1 MINMAIINF
10 GERYVFMID
19 FVGNRIKKI
28 RTNLGLTQAEFAHR
42 LNRDGSYIA
51 RLEKKE
57 NDISEKVICLI
68 CDTFNI
74 NEDWLKRRKG
84 EMYKDNNKTKISNEL
99 IVWLKKNPEIVASLN
114 AQMEKDFKSHFP
126 IFEIYEP
133 YIRIRE
139 LRTYLK
145 LTQTQ
150 ISIKIGITRSISD
163 NIIEKLSSELDVSKE
178 WIRNGEDPVFIHSEI
193 SSEQFY
199 RKNIAI
205 RVQYIRK
212 KLKMTRKQVADR
224 CNIAIKQ
231 VEDLENSHTSLD
243 IEILSKVADGLKIN
257 KEWLLKG
264 NGKIS
269 M

>member
-1 MINMAIINF
+1 MYIN
-10 GERYVFMID
+10 
-19 FVGNRIKKI
+19 
-28 RTNLGLTQAEFAHR
+28 
-42 LNRDGSYIA
+42 
-51 RLEKKE
+51 
-57 NDISEKVICLI
+57 
-68 CDTFNI
+68 
-74 NEDWLKRRKG
+74 
-84 EMYKDNNKTKISNEL
+84 NNKTKISSEL
-99 IVWLKKNPEIVASLN
+99 IAWLKNNPEIVASLN
-114 AQMEKDFKSHFP
+114 AQMEKGFKSHFP
-126 IFEIYEP
+126 IFETYEP

-150 ISIKIGITRSISD
+150 MSKKIGITPSYMNDIEKGRRSISD

-205 RVQYIRK
+205 RAQYIRK
-212 KLKMTRKQVADR
+212 KLKMTRKQIADR